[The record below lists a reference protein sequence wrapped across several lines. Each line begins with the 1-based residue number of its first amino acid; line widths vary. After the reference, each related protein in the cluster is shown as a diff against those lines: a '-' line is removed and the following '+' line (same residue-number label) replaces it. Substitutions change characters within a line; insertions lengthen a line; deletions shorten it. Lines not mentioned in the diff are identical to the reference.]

1 MIALSSSCDRK
12 TNCETRGRLAQNIS
26 KEDTTSTGI
35 HYHLHESVNFLVVIT
50 PQHAFYKGTSPHPVR
65 AEITLCIIKPRIR
78 LSKCAFIYIFCG
90 VYDFLLSYSYRR
102 VCIHLFRNDFFRFE
116 CPNRPGNTLLQISW
130 LRISRKD
137 DFLVYL
143 LTQIR
148 NNLKPPNILL
158 PVVPNNYISYRFLR
172 CSVLNNISLI

>member
-1 MIALSSSCDRK
+1 MWYLTYFRTTNISFEMEFIKDFFNKEIVIALSSSCDRK

-35 HYHLHESVNFLVVIT
+35 HYHLYESVNFLVVIT

-90 VYDFLLSYSYRR
+90 VYDFL
-102 VCIHLFRNDFFRFE
+102 
-116 CPNRPGNTLLQISW
+116 
-130 LRISRKD
+130 
-137 DFLVYL
+137 
-143 LTQIR
+143 
-148 NNLKPPNILL
+148 
-158 PVVPNNYISYRFLR
+158 
-172 CSVLNNISLI
+172 